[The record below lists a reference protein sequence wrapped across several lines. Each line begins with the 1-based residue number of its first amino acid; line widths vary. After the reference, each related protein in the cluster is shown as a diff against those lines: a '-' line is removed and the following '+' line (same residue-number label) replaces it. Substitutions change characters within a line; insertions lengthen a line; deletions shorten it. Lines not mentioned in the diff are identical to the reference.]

1 MLALV
6 VYDISS
12 RDIFNNV
19 SIHPHGLDCK
29 NQSPK
34 TIFMVLVG
42 NRGNKSDLK
51 GKRQRQVSFDEGRDL
66 AEKNNMMYDVFWNFG
81 KRWTNVEE
89 IFLNTV
95 NENEISKKS
104 QKIILI

>member
-1 MLALV
+1 
-6 VYDISS
+6 
-12 RDIFNNV
+12 
-19 SIHPHGLDCK
+19 
-29 NQSPK
+29 
-34 TIFMVLVG
+34 MVLVG

-51 GKRQRQVSFDEGRDL
+51 DKRQRQVSFDEGRDL
-66 AEKNNMMYDVFWNFG
+66 TEKNNMMYDVFWNFG